1 LLYTQWGKAME
12 QMEYESEEMEHNKG
26 RALSAVLKG
35 ANVAVGA
42 LSLLRYFDRYFDRYL
57 DARTVLR
64 WLGLSRRRSLA
75 GSVALFGAGVLAG
88 AGIAMFAS
96 PMSGQ
101 QTRQGMM
108 RGFRSI
114 GRKGRDVLRSAG
126 SGLSQLAEGQ
136 QGEGERGA
144 RAGEG
149 ESGKREGEGERG
161 KRAGEGERGARQ
173 TGGQPGEAGNA
184 NRGEAGKTL
193 NR

>member
-35 ANVAVGA
+35 ANMAVGA

-64 WLGLSRRRSLA
+64 WLGLSRRRSLT

-126 SGLSQLAEGQ
+126 SGLSHLAEGQ
-136 QGEGERGA
+136 QG
-144 RAGEG
+144 
-149 ESGKREGEGERG
+149 EGEGERG
-161 KRAGEGERGARQ
+161 KRAGEGERGARPS
-173 TGGQPGEAGNA
+173 GGQPGEAGNA